1 MPEYVVI
8 DMSLK
13 KKIVLSFF
21 LSAGIIALLSV
32 FLYLNFIE
40 IRKET
45 DFLELTDTIR
55 SKSFQLRRHEK
66 NYFLYAPDVATDE
79 AKAIYQYL
87 TELDNILGSAQLRSM
102 NRTASLQKLVQEYR
116 SQFGKIEILVN
127 AVSYESSRLKR
138 SSPAYLRVS
147 RLIEANFLNKPLEDV
162 KYLQEVASVPSDNN
176 FIVALKELEGEC
188 TSLRKTGE
196 NILVEAKELDTTAR
210 EKVDSFNHRSRNAIL
225 IIFPLFL
232 VVGFG
237 TFFFIISNVVKRLHL
252 LTDVVEKAGEG
263 RFTLMPLS
271 RIRWTAKDEVETL
284 IQKFNVMEEHLT
296 QREKEL
302 LQSKKLAA
310 IGTLAAGVA
319 HELNNPLNNIYTTAQ
334 RLQKKTGEE
343 CPDFLKKGLDDI
355 FSQTIRVKGIVG
367 DLLEFARGREPH
379 LRPVELR
386 SLLAGVHK
394 HLGEHLNTR
403 GIRFLSEL
411 HPEEIVLYA
420 DQEQLEQVF
429 INLFNNAADAL
440 PKGGDLLVRAEEE
453 DHHIKVQVSDTGT
466 GMSRE
471 TIEKVFEPF
480 YSTKNKG
487 TGLGLAIVFNIIQKH
502 QGKIEVAS
510 AEGKGTTFTIIL
522 PKEEQRNA
530 ENVIHQSLDMSGED
544 PEVLL

>member
-1 MPEYVVI
+1 M
-8 DMSLK
+8 
-13 KKIVLSFF
+13 
-21 LSAGIIALLSV
+21 
-32 FLYLNFIE
+32 
-40 IRKET
+40 
-45 DFLELTDTIR
+45 
-55 SKSFQLRRHEK
+55 
-66 NYFLYAPDVATDE
+66 
-79 AKAIYQYL
+79 
-87 TELDNILGSAQLRSM
+87 
-102 NRTASLQKLVQEYR
+102 
-116 SQFGKIEILVN
+116 
-127 AVSYESSRLKR
+127 
-138 SSPAYLRVS
+138 
-147 RLIEANFLNKPLEDV
+147 
-162 KYLQEVASVPSDNN
+162 KYLQEVASVPPSHR
-176 FIVALKELEGEC
+176 FIVLLRELEEEI

-237 TFFFIISNVVKRLHL
+237 TFFFIINNVVKRLQL

-263 RFTLMPLS
+263 RFTVMPLS
-271 RIRWTAKDEVETL
+271 RRMWTAQDEVDTL
-284 IQKFNVMEEHLT
+284 IQKFNIMEEHLT
-296 QREKEL
+296 QHEKEL

-343 CPDFLKKGLDDI
+343 YPDFLKKGLDDI
-355 FSQTIRVKGIVG
+355 FGQTMRIKRIVG

-386 SLLAGVHK
+386 SLLAVVYR
-394 HLGEHLNTR
+394 HLGEQMNT
-403 GIRFLSEL
+403 GAIRFLPGL

-429 INLFNNAADAL
+429 INLFANAVDAL
-440 PKGGDLLVRAEEE
+440 PNGGDLVVRAEEE
-453 DHHIKVQVSDTGT
+453 DHHIKIEVSDTGT

-471 TIEKVFEPF
+471 TIEKLFEPF
-480 YSTKNKG
+480 YTTKNKG

-522 PKEEQRNA
+522 PKDEKRTRC
-530 ENVIHQSLDMSGED
+530 L
-544 PEVLL
+544 

>member
-1 MPEYVVI
+1 
-8 DMSLK
+8 MSLK

-21 LSAGIIALLSV
+21 LSAGIIALLSA
-32 FLYLNFIE
+32 FLYLNFVE

-45 DFLELTDTIR
+45 VFLELTDTIR
-55 SKSFQLRRHEK
+55 SKSLQLRRHEK
-66 NYFLYAPDVATDE
+66 NYFLYAPSEATGE
-79 AKAIYQYL
+79 TKAIHQYL
-87 TELDNILGSAQLRSM
+87 TELDGILGSAQIRSL
-102 NRTASLQKLVQEYR
+102 NRTASLHELVLEYGN
-116 SQFGKIEILVN
+116 QFSKIETLVG
-127 AVSYESSRLKR
+127 AALYESGKLKR
-138 SSPAYLRVS
+138 SSPAYRRVS
-147 RLIEANFLNKPLEDV
+147 RLVEANFLNKPLEDV
-162 KYLQEVASVPSDNN
+162 KYLREVASVPPGHR
-176 FIVALKELEGEC
+176 FIESLRALEWEI

-196 NILVEAKELDTTAR
+196 NILAEAKALDTTAR

-237 TFFFIISNVVKRLHL
+237 TFFFIINNVVKRLQL

-263 RFTLMPLS
+263 RFTMMPLS
-271 RIRWTAKDEVETL
+271 RTTWTARDEVETL
-284 IQKFNVMEEHLT
+284 IQKFNIMEEHLS

-334 RLQKKTGEE
+334 RLQKKSGEE
-343 CPDFLKKGLDDI
+343 CSEFLKKGLDDI
-355 FSQTIRVKGIVG
+355 FGQTMRVKRIVG
-367 DLLEFARGREPH
+367 DLLAFARGREPH

-386 SLLAGVHK
+386 SLLAGVYK
-394 HLGEHLNTR
+394 HLGEQMNI
-403 GIRFLSEL
+403 GAIRFLPDL

-429 INLFNNAADAL
+429 INLFANAVDAL
-440 PKGGDLLVRAEEE
+440 PKGGEFIVRAEEE
-453 DHHIKVQVSDTGT
+453 DHHIKIQVSDTGT

-471 TIEKVFEPF
+471 TLEKAFEPF
-480 YSTKNKG
+480 YTTKNKG

-510 AEGKGTTFTIIL
+510 DAGKGTTFTIIL
-522 PKEEQRNA
+522 PKDEKR
-530 ENVIHQSLDMSGED
+530 IG
-544 PEVLL
+544 

>member
-1 MPEYVVI
+1 
-8 DMSLK
+8 MSLK

-32 FLYLNFIE
+32 FLYLNFVE

-45 DFLELTDTIR
+45 VFLELTDTIR

-66 NYFLYAPDVATDE
+66 NYFLYAPDAATDE
-79 AKAIYQYL
+79 TKAIYQYL
-87 TELDNILGSAQLRSM
+87 TELDDILGSAQLRSM
-102 NRTASLQKLVQEYR
+102 NRTATLQKLVQEYR
-116 SQFGKIEILVN
+116 NRFSKIETLVN
-127 AVSYESSRLKR
+127 AAAHESTLLKR
-138 SSPAYLRVS
+138 SSPAYHRVS
-147 RLIEANFLNKPLEDV
+147 GLVEANFLNKPLEDV
-162 KYLQEVASVPSDNN
+162 KYLQEVASLLPDHR
-176 FIVALKELEGEC
+176 FIAALRELELES

-210 EKVDSFNHRSRNAIL
+210 EKVDDFNHRSRNAIL

-232 VVGFG
+232 IVGFG
-237 TFFFIISNVVKRLHL
+237 TFFFIINNVVKRLQL

-271 RIRWTAKDEVETL
+271 RKAWTAQDEVETL
-284 IQKFNVMEEHLT
+284 IQKFNSMEEHLT

-334 RLQKKTGEE
+334 RLKKKTGEE
-343 CPDFLKKGLDDI
+343 CSDYLKKGLDDI
-355 FSQTIRVKGIVG
+355 FGQTMRVKRIVG

-386 SLLAGVHK
+386 SLLAGVYK
-394 HLGEHLNTR
+394 HLAEHMKAG

-440 PKGGDLLVRAEEE
+440 PKGGDLIIRAEEE

-502 QGKIEVAS
+502 QGKIEVSS

-522 PKEEQRNA
+522 PKEEQRHA
-530 ENVIHQSLDMSGED
+530 ENVVHQSLDLTGEN
-544 PEVLL
+544 PELLQ

>member
-1 MPEYVVI
+1 
-8 DMSLK
+8 MSLK
-13 KKIVLSFF
+13 KKIILSFF

-32 FLYLNFIE
+32 FLYLNFVE

-45 DFLELTDTIR
+45 VFLELTDTIR

-66 NYFLYAPDVATDE
+66 NYFLYAPDEATGE

-87 TELDNILGSAQLRSM
+87 TELDDILGSAQLRSM
-102 NRTASLQKLVQEYR
+102 NRTASLQKLVQDYR
-116 SQFGKIEILVN
+116 NQFSKIETLVH
-127 AVSYESSRLKR
+127 AAAYESTRLER
-138 SSPAYLRVS
+138 SSPAYHRVS
-147 RLIEANFLNKPLEDV
+147 GLIEANFLNKPLEDV
-162 KYLQEVASVPSDNN
+162 KYLQEVASVMPGHR
-176 FIVALKELEGEC
+176 FILSLRELELES

-196 NILVEAKELDTTAR
+196 NILVVAKELDTTAR
-210 EKVDSFNHRSRNAIL
+210 EKVDNFNHRSRNAIL

-237 TFFFIISNVVKRLHL
+237 TFLFIINNVVKRLQL

-271 RIRWTAKDEVETL
+271 RKAWTAQDEVETL
-284 IQKFNVMEEHLT
+284 IQKFNSMEEHLA

-343 CPDFLKKGLDDI
+343 CPDFLKRGLDDI
-355 FSQTIRVKGIVG
+355 FGQSLRVKRIVG

-386 SLLAGVHK
+386 SLLAGVYK
-394 HLGEHLNTR
+394 HLGEHLKTG

-429 INLFNNAADAL
+429 INLFNNAVDAL
-440 PKGGDLLVRAEEE
+440 PKGGDLIIRAEEE
-453 DHHIKVQVSDTGT
+453 DHHIKIQVSDTGT

-471 TIEKVFEPF
+471 TKEKVFEPF

-510 AEGKGTTFTIIL
+510 AIGKGTTFTIIL

-530 ENVIHQSLDMSGED
+530 ENVIHHELDMAGEN
-544 PEVLL
+544 PGLLQ

>member
-1 MPEYVVI
+1 
-8 DMSLK
+8 MSLK

-21 LSAGIIALLSV
+21 LSAGIIALLSA
-32 FLYLNFIE
+32 FLYLNFVE

-45 DFLELTDTIR
+45 VFLELTDTIR
-55 SKSFQLRRHEK
+55 SKSLQLRRHEK
-66 NYFLYAPDVATDE
+66 NYFLYAPAEATGE
-79 AKAIYQYL
+79 TKAIHQYL
-87 TELDNILGSAQLRSM
+87 AQLDDILGSAQIRSM
-102 NRTASLQKLVQEYR
+102 NRTASLHKLVQEYR
-116 SQFGKIEILVN
+116 NQFSKIETLVG
-127 AVSYESSRLKR
+127 AASYESGRLKR

-162 KYLQEVASVPSDNN
+162 KYLQEVASVPPSHR
-176 FIVALKELEGEC
+176 FIVSLRELEGEI

-237 TFFFIISNVVKRLHL
+237 TFFFIINNVVKRLQL

-271 RIRWTAKDEVETL
+271 RRAWTARDEVETL
-284 IQKFNVMEEHLT
+284 IQKFNIMEEHLT

-355 FSQTIRVKGIVG
+355 FGQTMRIKRIVG

-386 SLLAGVHK
+386 SLLAGVYR
-394 HLGEHLNTR
+394 HLGEQMNT
-403 GIRFLSEL
+403 GAIRFLSDL

-429 INLFNNAADAL
+429 INLFANAVDAL
-440 PKGGDLLVRAEEE
+440 PNGGDLVVRAEEE
-453 DHHIKVQVSDTGT
+453 DHHIKIQVSDTGT

-480 YSTKNKG
+480 YTTKNKG

-522 PKEEQRNA
+522 PKDEKRK
-530 ENVIHQSLDMSGED
+530 ID
-544 PEVLL
+544 PFYRIGQVNGI